1 MTIGSFTRPP
11 VAFPP
16 ANEGLLE
23 LRIFSC
29 GAEDFGVFFSNR
41 CFKCCFKQAVGCV
54 LMKLPLRTI
63 SFYWPTGA
71 KLEI

>member
-1 MTIGSFTRPP
+1 VEQRILVYFSPIGVLS
-11 VAFPP
+11 
-16 ANEGLLE
+16 G
-23 LRIFSC
+23 
-29 GAEDFGVFFSNR
+29 
-41 CFKCCFKQAVGCV
+41 CFKQAVGCV